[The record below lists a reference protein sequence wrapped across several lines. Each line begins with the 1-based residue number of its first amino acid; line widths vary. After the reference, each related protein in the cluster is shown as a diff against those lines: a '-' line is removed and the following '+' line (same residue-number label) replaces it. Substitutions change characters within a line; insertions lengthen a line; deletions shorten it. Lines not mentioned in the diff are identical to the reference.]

1 MFGEVVYSYFGGE
14 IKIFKNGKIS
24 KRPLKTSD
32 NRMHSS
38 DSTVSSVAF
47 YTSNTNYFIPYSF
60 DKRIFDNI
68 WTNIDHQTVVVHHP
82 SVVISHKL
90 E

>member
-1 MFGEVVYSYFGGE
+1 MN
-14 IKIFKNGKIS
+14 IFKNGKMS
-24 KRPLKTSD
+24 KNPLKTSD
-32 NRMHSS
+32 NRIHSS

-47 YTSNTNYFIPYSF
+47 YPSKNNELIPYSF
-60 DKRIFDNI
+60 DKRVFDNI
-68 WTNIDHQTVVVHHP
+68 WTNIDHQTVVVHYS